1 MGTARVEEPS
11 ASPPAQPTL
20 VSGDVTLRPWRLGDE
35 STILPLY
42 DTEVARWFG
51 LSRDTAVLPRM
62 QEAIRRWHQGYADAR
77 GTVSFLVVR
86 TAGPVPVGTCQV
98 RDDGDHVGVVSWST
112 FAPYRR
118 TGYATSALLT
128 LCRYAYDELGLE
140 RLEAYLDPGSRT
152 RQRVAVRSGFVR
164 EGLLR
169 GKRTVDGTRRDLVL
183 YARLASDPEPVP
195 RLRERLRR

>member
-42 DTEVARWFG
+42 DTEIARWFG
-51 LSRDTAVLPRM
+51 LSRDTPALPRM
-62 QEAIRRWHQGYADAR
+62 QEAIRRWHRGYADAR

-86 TAGPVPVGTCQV
+86 TADPVPVGTCQV
-98 RDDGDHVGVVSWST
+98 RDDGDRVGVVSWST

-118 TGYATSALLT
+118 TGYATSALLA
-128 LCRYAYDELGLE
+128 LCRYAYDELHLE
-140 RLEAYLDPGSRT
+140 RLEAHVEPGSRT
-152 RQRVAVRSGFVR
+152 RQRAVVRSGFAR
-164 EGLLR
+164 EGLMR
-169 GKRTVDGTRRDLVL
+169 AKRTVDGTRRDLVL
-183 YARLASDPEPVP
+183 YARLATDPEPV
-195 RLRERLRR
+195 LRLRRRPGG

>member
-1 MGTARVEEPS
+1 MCTARVEEPP
-11 ASPPAQPTL
+11 APPPAQPTL

-42 DTEVARWFG
+42 DTEVAHLLG
-51 LSRDTAVLPRM
+51 LSRGTPVLPRM

-86 TAGPVPVGTCQV
+86 TTDPVPVGTCQV
-98 RDDGDHVGVVSWST
+98 RDDGDLVGVVSWSM

-118 TGYATSALLT
+118 SGYATSALLT
-128 LCRYAYDELGLE
+128 LCRYGYDELHLE
-140 RLEAYLDPGSRT
+140 RLETYVDPGGRT
-152 RQRVAVRSGFVR
+152 RQRVAVRSGFAR

-169 GKRTVDGTRRDLVL
+169 AKRTVDGTRRDLVL
-183 YARLASDPEPVP
+183 YARLASDPEPVL

>member
-1 MGTARVEEPS
+1 MGTARADEPS

-42 DTEVARWFG
+42 DTEVAGWFG
-51 LSRDTAVLPRM
+51 LSRGTPLLPRM
-62 QEAIRRWHQGYADAR
+62 QEAIRRWRQGYADAR

-86 TAGPVPVGTCQV
+86 TADPVPVGTCQV
-98 RDDGDHVGVVSWST
+98 RGDEDRVGVVSWSM

-118 TGYATSALLT
+118 TGYATSALLA
-128 LCRYAYDELGLE
+128 LCRYAFDELHLE
-140 RLEAYLDPGSRT
+140 RLETYLDPGGRT
-152 RQRVAVRSGFVR
+152 RHRAAVRSGFAR

-169 GKRTVDGTRRDLVL
+169 GKRTVDGTRQDVVL
-183 YARLASDPEPVP
+183 YARLATDPVP
-195 RLRERLRR
+195 VLRLRERLRR